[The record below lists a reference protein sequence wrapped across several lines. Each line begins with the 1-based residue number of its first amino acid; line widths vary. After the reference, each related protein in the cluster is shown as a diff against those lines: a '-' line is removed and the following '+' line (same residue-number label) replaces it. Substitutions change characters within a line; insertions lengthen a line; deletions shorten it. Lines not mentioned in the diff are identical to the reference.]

1 MFEESK
7 WIIHIK
13 EHEYQQPAPLLRKRF
28 NLSEKVKNAVLHVCG
43 LGLGVYFINGIEV
56 TDDVLTTPISNY
68 DIKTYYNSYDVTDLL
83 RCGEN
88 VIGAMLG
95 NGWYNNPCKTWAF
108 DSATWRDYPKL
119 LVQLDI
125 EYETGKTAHIVSD
138 SSWKA
143 HEGPIVYNNT
153 RIGETYD
160 ARCEVNGWNTPGFND
175 DAWVQAKVWFG
186 SGGELLENDTEPVR
200 RIRTIIPQKI
210 SESTYSVGINTTG
223 WVRIKVRG
231 RRGAKVT
238 IKYAERITADNR
250 ADNEPEKIFISDADR
265 IPGDEYI
272 LKGEGLEEW
281 EPRFVYHGFAYFE
294 LSGDYDEIELVAV
307 VVHTELEKAGEFSCS
322 DDMLNKIH
330 SASVNSTCSNIVSIP
345 TDCPQREQMGWT
357 GDVAVSAE
365 QTLCNFAA
373 EKIYKRWITD
383 MKDAQRKNGQFP
395 VTVPLTPWRWR
406 WFGGPTWDAAFFV
419 VPYRIYKISGDKELI
434 EKNFDAMT
442 CYLDFL
448 YSMSEDYII
457 DFFFG
462 DHCPPKDCKPCGV
475 DLIATAY
482 YYSIVKIVSECAEIT
497 GRDGT
502 PYIGLAEKIRAS
514 FREHFIRDGK
524 IKYDCQAAYACAIYH
539 GLYDEEEIPK
549 AAARLAE
556 LIEEK
561 QCHFDTGIL
570 GTKAMFSVLSENGY
584 EELLYKMVTNPSMP
598 SYAYWINN
606 GMTSLCEMWDMSA
619 SRNHHM
625 FSEVDNWFYKYLAGI
640 RINAGE
646 IIIKPVFLKEIKWV
660 RASCRGITVS
670 WNNHEISVYVPKA
683 ATLILNGKKIPLKK
697 GDNTIYYDD

>member
-1 MFEESK
+1 
-7 WIIHIK
+7 
-13 EHEYQQPAPLLRKRF
+13 
-28 NLSEKVKNAVLHVCG
+28 
-43 LGLGVYFINGIEV
+43 
-56 TDDVLTTPISNY
+56 
-68 DIKTYYNSYDVTDLL
+68 
-83 RCGEN
+83 
-88 VIGAMLG
+88 
-95 NGWYNNPCKTWAF
+95 
-108 DSATWRDYPKL
+108 
-119 LVQLDI
+119 
-125 EYETGKTAHIVSD
+125 
-138 SSWKA
+138 
-143 HEGPIVYNNT
+143 
-153 RIGETYD
+153 
-160 ARCEVNGWNTPGFND
+160 
-175 DAWVQAKVWFG
+175 
-186 SGGELLENDTEPVR
+186 
-200 RIRTIIPQKI
+200 
-210 SESTYSVGINTTG
+210 
-223 WVRIKVRG
+223 
-231 RRGAKVT
+231 
-238 IKYAERITADNR
+238 
-250 ADNEPEKIFISDADR
+250 
-265 IPGDEYI
+265 
-272 LKGEGLEEW
+272 
-281 EPRFVYHGFAYFE
+281 
-294 LSGDYDEIELVAV
+294 
-307 VVHTELEKAGEFSCS
+307 
-322 DDMLNKIH
+322 
-330 SASVNSTCSNIVSIP
+330 
-345 TDCPQREQMGWT
+345 
-357 GDVAVSAE
+357 
-365 QTLCNFAA
+365 
-373 EKIYKRWITD
+373 
-383 MKDAQRKNGQFP
+383 
-395 VTVPLTPWRWR
+395 
-406 WFGGPTWDAAFFV
+406 
-419 VPYRIYKISGDKELI
+419 
-434 EKNFDAMT
+434 MT

-497 GRDGT
+497 GHDDT
-502 PYIGLAEKIRAS
+502 PYIGLAKKIRAS

-670 WNNHEISVYVPKA
+670 WNNHEISVCVPKA